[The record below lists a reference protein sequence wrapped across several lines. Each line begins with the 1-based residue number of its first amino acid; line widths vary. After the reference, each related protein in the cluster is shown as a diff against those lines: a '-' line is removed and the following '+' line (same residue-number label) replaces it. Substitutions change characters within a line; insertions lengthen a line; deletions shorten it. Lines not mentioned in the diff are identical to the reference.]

1 MSVKG
6 TQNYVIYSDRSL
18 GSGSTGTV
26 YFARHKVTCR
36 ILITRKCVKL
46 ENNY

>member
-6 TQNYVIYSDRSL
+6 TQNYVIYSDRIL
-18 GSGSTGTV
+18 GSGSTGSV

-36 ILITRKCVKL
+36 ILIARKYEKQ
-46 ENNY
+46 ENDY